1 MSIGPRIIKQRIRAV
16 SEQQIISHHSYGKV
30 AVMFGGSSAERE
42 VSLNSGKAVL
52 RGLLEMG
59 IDAHAFDP
67 ADQPL
72 IQLIAGNFER
82 VVIMLHGRGGEDGSL
97 QGALQQLNLPYSG
110 TGVLG
115 SALCMDKIRSKQVWQ
130 SLGLPTA
137 NYKIAD
143 KRSFDAGSCGAIM
156 VELGNEVMVKPAQE
170 GSSIGMAKVNSA
182 RQLEIAIQDAFKFD
196 DEVLI
201 EQFIHGSE
209 YTVSILNGKALPSI
223 SMTTPRAFYDYTAKY
238 QADSTVYTCPSGLP
252 NGLETQLGELALE
265 AFDALAGSGW
275 GRVDFMQDKL
285 GRFYL
290 LEANTV
296 PGMTEKSL
304 VPLAAKQS
312 GMSFAELSIEVL
324 KTTEVCR

>member
-1 MSIGPRIIKQRIRAV
+1 MSKQ
-16 SEQQIISHHSYGKV
+16 QLTPPNLNHYGKV
-30 AVMFGGSSAERE
+30 AVMFGGSSAERD

-52 RGLLEMG
+52 QGLLDMG
-59 IDAHAFDP
+59 VDAHTFDP
-67 ADQPL
+67 LEQPL
-72 IQLIAGNFER
+72 TQLLVEKFER

-143 KRSFDAGSCGAIM
+143 KRSFDAGSCKAIM
-156 VELGNEVMVKPAQE
+156 AELGNEVMVKPAQE

-182 RQLEIAIQDAFKFD
+182 LQLEIAIQDAFKYD
-196 DEVLI
+196 DKVLI
-201 EQFIHGSE
+201 EQFVHGSE
-209 YTVSILNGKALPSI
+209 YTVSILNGQALPSI
-223 SMTTPRAFYDYTAKY
+223 SMSTPRVFYDYAAKY
-238 QADSTVYTCPSGLP
+238 QADSTVYSCPSGLP
-252 NGLETQLGELALE
+252 DALETMLGELALD

-304 VPLAAKQS
+304 LPMAAKEA
-312 GMSFAELSIEVL
+312 GLSFAELSLSVL
-324 KTTEVCR
+324 ATADVVR

>member
-1 MSIGPRIIKQRIRAV
+1 M
-16 SEQQIISHHSYGKV
+16 SEQQLTSPILTANNYGKV
-30 AVMFGGSSAERE
+30 AVMFGGTSAERE

-52 RGLLEMG
+52 RGLLELG

-67 ADQPL
+67 AERPL
-72 IQLIAGNFER
+72 TELLLEKFQR

-110 TGVLG
+110 SGVLG

-143 KRSFDAGSCGAIM
+143 KRCFDAGSCGAIM
-156 VELGNEVMVKPAQE
+156 ANLGNEVMVKPAQE
-170 GSSIGMAKVNSA
+170 GSSIGMAKVSSA
-182 RQLEIAIQDAFKFD
+182 LQLETAIQDAFKYD
-196 DEVLI
+196 DKVLI
-201 EQFIHGSE
+201 EQFVHGSE

-223 SMTTPRAFYDYTAKY
+223 SMTTPRVFYDYAAKY
-238 QADSTVYTCPSGLP
+238 QADSTVYSCPSGLP
-252 NGLETQLGELALE
+252 DDVEKQLGELALE

-275 GRVDFMQDKL
+275 GRIDFMQDKL

-312 GMSFAELSIEVL
+312 GMSFEELSLAVL
-324 KTTEVCR
+324 KTTEIAR

>member
-1 MSIGPRIIKQRIRAV
+1 VSKQ
-16 SEQQIISHHSYGKV
+16 QLISPNLNPKDYGKV
-30 AVMFGGSSAERE
+30 AVMLGGTSAERE

-59 IDAHAFDP
+59 VDAHAFDP
-67 ADQPL
+67 AEQPL
-72 IQLIAGNFER
+72 TKLLDEKFER

-110 TGVLG
+110 SGVLG

-137 NYKIAD
+137 IYKIAD
-143 KRSFDAGSCGAIM
+143 KRSFDAGSCKAIIA
-156 VELGNEVMVKPAQE
+156 ELGNEVMVKPAQE

-182 RQLEIAIQDAFKFD
+182 LQLEIAIQDAFKYD
-196 DEVLI
+196 DQVLI
-201 EQFIHGSE
+201 EQFVHGSE
-209 YTVSILNGKALPSI
+209 YTVSILNGNALPSI
-223 SMTTPRAFYDYTAKY
+223 SMSTPHVFYDYAAKY
-238 QADSTVYTCPSGLP
+238 QVDSTVYSCPSGLP
-252 NGLETQLGELALE
+252 DALETMLGELALE

-304 VPLAAKQS
+304 LPMAAKEA
-312 GMSFAELSIEVL
+312 GLSFAELSLSVL
-324 KTTEVCR
+324 ATADVVR

>member
-1 MSIGPRIIKQRIRAV
+1 MT
-16 SEQQIISHHSYGKV
+16 EQQLTSSSPYDFGKV
-30 AVMFGGSSAERE
+30 AVMFGGTSAERE

-52 RGLLEMG
+52 CGLLDKG

-67 ADQPL
+67 AEQPL
-72 IQLIAGNFER
+72 TQLLVEKFES
-82 VVIMLHGRGGEDGSL
+82 VLIMLHGRGGEDGSL
-97 QGALQQLNLPYSG
+97 QGALQLLNLPYSG
-110 TGVLG
+110 SGVLG
-115 SALCMDKIRSKQVWQ
+115 SALSMDKIRSKQIWQ

-143 KRSFDAGSCGAIM
+143 KRSFDAGSCEAIIA
-156 VELGNEVMVKPAQE
+156 ELGDEVMVKPAQE
-170 GSSIGMAKVNSA
+170 GSSIGMAKANSA
-182 RQLEIAIQDAFKFD
+182 LQLEIAIQDAFKYD
-196 DEVLI
+196 DKVLI

-223 SMTTPRAFYDYTAKY
+223 SMSTPRVFYDYVAKY
-238 QADSTVYTCPSGLP
+238 QADNTVYTCPSGL
-252 NGLETQLGELALE
+252 NDVLETMLGELALE

-304 VPLAAKQS
+304 LPMAAKQA
-312 GMSFAELSIEVL
+312 GLSFAELSVSVL
-324 KTTEVCR
+324 ATADVVR

>member
-1 MSIGPRIIKQRIRAV
+1 
-16 SEQQIISHHSYGKV
+16 
-30 AVMFGGSSAERE
+30 
-42 VSLNSGKAVL
+42 
-52 RGLLEMG
+52 
-59 IDAHAFDP
+59 
-67 ADQPL
+67 
-72 IQLIAGNFER
+72 
-82 VVIMLHGRGGEDGSL
+82 MLHGRGGEDGSL

-110 TGVLG
+110 SGVLG

-137 NYKIAD
+137 IYKIAD
-143 KRSFDAGSCGAIM
+143 KRSFDAGSCKAIM
-156 VELGNEVMVKPAQE
+156 AELGNEVMVKPAQE

-182 RQLEIAIQDAFKFD
+182 LELEIAIQDAFKY
-196 DEVLI
+196 DEQVLI
-201 EQFIHGSE
+201 EQFVHGSE

-223 SMTTPRAFYDYTAKY
+223 SMSTPRVFYDYAAKY
-238 QADSTVYTCPSGLP
+238 QVDSTVYSCPSGLP
-252 NGLETQLGELALE
+252 DALETMLGELALE

-304 VPLAAKQS
+304 LPMAAKEA
-312 GMSFAELSIEVL
+312 GLSFAELSLSVL
-324 KTTEVCR
+324 ATADVVR

>member
-1 MSIGPRIIKQRIRAV
+1 M
-16 SEQQIISHHSYGKV
+16 SEQQLTSPNPNQYGKV
-30 AVMFGGSSAERE
+30 AVMFGGTSAERE
-42 VSLNSGKAVL
+42 VSINSGKAVL
-52 RGLLEMG
+52 QGLLDMG
-59 IDAHAFDP
+59 VDAHAFDP
-67 ADQPL
+67 AEQPL
-72 IQLIAGNFER
+72 TQLLAKKIER

-137 NYKIAD
+137 KYKIAD
-143 KRSFDAGSCGAIM
+143 KRCFDAGSCGAIM
-156 VELGNEVMVKPAQE
+156 ADLGNEVMVKPAQE
-170 GSSIGMAKVNSA
+170 GSSIGMAKVNRA
-182 RQLEIAIQDAFKFD
+182 QQLETAIQDAFKYD
-196 DEVLI
+196 DKVLI
-201 EQFIHGSE
+201 EQFVHGSE
-209 YTVSILNGKALPSI
+209 YTVSILNGKALSSI
-223 SMTTPRAFYDYTAKY
+223 SMTTPRVFYDYTAKY
-238 QADSTVYTCPSGLP
+238 QADSTVYSCPSGLP
-252 NGLETQLGELALE
+252 DTIEAQLGELALE
-265 AFDALAGSGW
+265 AFEVLAGSGW

-296 PGMTEKSL
+296 PGMTKKSL

-312 GMSFAELSIEVL
+312 GMSFAELSFAVL

>member
-1 MSIGPRIIKQRIRAV
+1 MK
-16 SEQQIISHHSYGKV
+16 EQQLTSRDSNDYGKV

-42 VSLNSGKAVL
+42 VSLNSGKTVL
-52 RGLLEMG
+52 RGLLDMG

-67 ADQPL
+67 AEQPL
-72 IQLIAGNFER
+72 TQLLVEKFER
-82 VVIMLHGRGGEDGSL
+82 VLIMLHGRGGEDGSL
-97 QGALQQLNLPYSG
+97 QGALQLLNLPYSG
-110 TGVLG
+110 SGVLG
-115 SALCMDKIRSKQVWQ
+115 SALSMDKIRSKQIWQ
-130 SLGLPTA
+130 SIGLPTA

-156 VELGNEVMVKPAQE
+156 AELGGEVMVKPAHE

-182 RQLEIAIQDAFKFD
+182 LQLEIAIQDAFKYD
-196 DEVLI
+196 DKVLI
-201 EQFIHGSE
+201 EQFIHGCE
-209 YTVSILNGKALPSI
+209 YTVSLLNGKALPSI
-223 SMTTPRAFYDYTAKY
+223 SMTTPRDFYDYTAKY
-238 QADSTVYTCPSGLP
+238 QADSTVYTCPSGL
-252 NGLETQLGELALE
+252 NDALENMLGELALA

-304 VPLAAKQS
+304 LPMAAKKA
-312 GMSFAELSIEVL
+312 GLTFAELSVSVL
-324 KTTEVCR
+324 ATADVLR

>member
-1 MSIGPRIIKQRIRAV
+1 V
-16 SEQQIISHHSYGKV
+16 SKSTLSTPNPNDYGKV
-30 AVMFGGSSAERE
+30 AVMLGGSSAERE

-52 RGLLEMG
+52 QGLLDMD

-67 ADQPL
+67 AEQPL
-72 IQLIAGNFER
+72 TQLIAGNFGH

-143 KRSFDAGSCGAIM
+143 KRSFDARSCGAIM
-156 VELGNEVMVKPAQE
+156 DSLGNEVMVKPAQE

-182 RQLEIAIQDAFKFD
+182 LQLEIAVQDAFKYD
-196 DEVLI
+196 DKVLI
-201 EQFIHGSE
+201 EQFVHGSE
-209 YTVSILNGKALPSI
+209 YTVSILDGKALPSI
-223 SMTTPRAFYDYTAKY
+223 SMTTPRVFYDYAAKY
-238 QADSTVYTCPSGLP
+238 QTDSTVYSCPSGLSDA
-252 NGLETQLGELALE
+252 LEIELGELALE
-265 AFDALAGSGW
+265 AFDALAGTGW
-275 GRVDFMQDKL
+275 GRIDFMQDRL

-304 VPLAAKQS
+304 LPLAAKQF
-312 GMSFAELSIEVL
+312 GMSFAELSLAVL
-324 KTTEVCR
+324 KTSEIRR

>member
-1 MSIGPRIIKQRIRAV
+1 VSKPRLPTLNPKP
-16 SEQQIISHHSYGKV
+16 EHYGKV
-30 AVMFGGSSAERE
+30 AVMLGGTSAERE

-52 RGLLEMG
+52 QGLLDMG
-59 IDAHAFDP
+59 VDAHAFDP
-67 ADQPL
+67 AEQPL
-72 IQLIAGNFER
+72 IQLLAENFER

-137 NYKIAD
+137 KYKIAD
-143 KRSFDAGSCGAIM
+143 KRCFDAGSCGAIM
-156 VELGNEVMVKPAQE
+156 AELGDEVMVKPAQE

-182 RQLEIAIQDAFKFD
+182 LQLESAIQDAFEYD

-201 EQFIHGSE
+201 EQFVHGSE

-223 SMTTPRAFYDYTAKY
+223 SMSTPRVFYDYAAKY
-238 QADSTVYTCPSGLP
+238 QADSTVYSCPSDLSDVQ
-252 NGLETQLGELALE
+252 EAKLGELALE
-265 AFDALAGSGW
+265 AYDALAGSGW

-296 PGMTEKSL
+296 PGMTQKSL
-304 VPLAAKQS
+304 VPMAAKQS
-312 GMSFAELSIEVL
+312 GMSFAELSLAVL
-324 KTTEVCR
+324 KTTDICR

>member
-1 MSIGPRIIKQRIRAV
+1 V
-16 SEQQIISHHSYGKV
+16 SKSTLSTPNPNDYGKV
-30 AVMFGGSSAERE
+30 AVMLGGSSAERE

-52 RGLLEMG
+52 QGLLDMD

-67 ADQPL
+67 AEQPL
-72 IQLIAGNFER
+72 TQLIAGNFGH

-143 KRSFDAGSCGAIM
+143 KRSFDARSCGAIM
-156 VELGNEVMVKPAQE
+156 DSLGNEVMVKPAQE

-182 RQLEIAIQDAFKFD
+182 LQLEIAVQDAFKYD
-196 DEVLI
+196 DKVLI
-201 EQFIHGSE
+201 EQFVHGSE
-209 YTVSILNGKALPSI
+209 YTVSILDGKALPSI
-223 SMTTPRAFYDYTAKY
+223 SMTTPRVFYDYAAKY
-238 QADSTVYTCPSGLP
+238 QTDSTVYSCPSGLSDA
-252 NGLETQLGELALE
+252 LEIELGKLALE
-265 AFDALAGSGW
+265 AFDALAGTGW
-275 GRVDFMQDKL
+275 GRIDFMQDRL

-304 VPLAAKQS
+304 LPLAAKQF
-312 GMSFAELSIEVL
+312 GMSFAELSLAVL
-324 KTTEVCR
+324 KTSEIRR

>member
-1 MSIGPRIIKQRIRAV
+1 MSELQLTTPNL
-16 SEQQIISHHSYGKV
+16 ESHQYGKV

-52 RGLLEMG
+52 RGLLDMG

-67 ADQPL
+67 AEQPL
-72 IQLIAGNFER
+72 TQLLANDFNR

-97 QGALQQLNLPYSG
+97 QGALQQLHLPYSG
-110 TGVLG
+110 SGVLG

-137 NYKIAD
+137 KYKIAD
-143 KRSFDAGSCGAIM
+143 KRCFDAGSCGAIM
-156 VELGNEVMVKPAQE
+156 AELGNEVMVKPAQE
-170 GSSIGMAKVNSA
+170 GSSIGMAKVSCA
-182 RQLEIAIQDAFKFD
+182 LQLETAIQDAFQYD
-196 DEVLI
+196 DQVLI

-209 YTVSILNGKALPSI
+209 YTVSLLNGKALPSI
-223 SMTTPRAFYDYTAKY
+223 SMTTPRVFYDYTAKY
-238 QADSTVYTCPSGLP
+238 QADSTVYSCPSGLSDKQEA
-252 NGLETQLGELALE
+252 GLGDLALE

-275 GRVDFMQDKL
+275 GRVDFMRDTL

-304 VPLAAKQS
+304 VPMAAKQS
-312 GMSFAELSIEVL
+312 GISFAELSLAVL

>member
-170 GSSIGMAKVNSA
+170 GSSI
-182 RQLEIAIQDAFKFD
+182 AIQDAFKFD

>member
-1 MSIGPRIIKQRIRAV
+1 V
-16 SEQQIISHHSYGKV
+16 SKPTLSTLNPKPEHYGKV
-30 AVMFGGSSAERE
+30 AVMLGGTSAERE

-52 RGLLEMG
+52 QGLLDMG
-59 IDAHAFDP
+59 VDAHAFDP
-67 ADQPL
+67 AQQPL
-72 IQLIAGNFER
+72 TQLLSEKFER

-137 NYKIAD
+137 KYKIAD
-143 KRSFDAGSCGAIM
+143 KRCFDAGSCGAIM
-156 VELGNEVMVKPAQE
+156 AELGSEVMVKPAQE

-182 RQLEIAIQDAFKFD
+182 LQLESAIQDAFEYD

-201 EQFIHGSE
+201 EQFVHGSE

-223 SMTTPRAFYDYTAKY
+223 SMSTPRVFYDYAAKY
-238 QADSTVYTCPSGLP
+238 QADSTVYSCPSGLSDVQ
-252 NGLETQLGELALE
+252 EYKLGELALE
-265 AFDALAGSGW
+265 AYDALAGSGW

-296 PGMTEKSL
+296 PGMTQKSL
-304 VPLAAKQS
+304 VPMAAKQS
-312 GMSFAELSIEVL
+312 GMSFAELSLAVL
-324 KTTEVCR
+324 KTTDICR

>member
-1 MSIGPRIIKQRIRAV
+1 M
-16 SEQQIISHHSYGKV
+16 SEQHLTSANLDSHHYGKV
-30 AVMFGGSSAERE
+30 AVMLGGTSAERE

-52 RGLLEMG
+52 SGLLSMG
-59 IDAHAFDP
+59 VDAHAFDP
-67 ADQPL
+67 SEQPL
-72 IQLIAGNFER
+72 TDLLAEKFER

-137 NYKIAD
+137 KYKIAD
-143 KRSFDAGSCGAIM
+143 KRSFDAGSCEAIM
-156 VELGNEVMVKPAQE
+156 ADLGNEVMVKPAQE

-182 RQLEIAIQDAFKFD
+182 LQLETAIKDAFKYD
-196 DEVLI
+196 DKVLI
-201 EQFIHGSE
+201 EQFVHGSE
-209 YTVSILNGKALPSI
+209 YTVSILNGSALPSI
-223 SMTTPRAFYDYTAKY
+223 SMSTPRDFYDYTAKY
-238 QADSTVYTCPSGLP
+238 QADSTVYSCPSGLP
-252 NGLETQLGELALE
+252 DKQEAQLSELALE

-312 GMSFAELSIEVL
+312 GMSFAELSLAVL

>member
-1 MSIGPRIIKQRIRAV
+1 VSKQ
-16 SEQQIISHHSYGKV
+16 QLISPNLNPKDYGKV
-30 AVMFGGSSAERE
+30 AVMLGGTSAERE

-52 RGLLEMG
+52 RGLLELG
-59 IDAHAFDP
+59 VDAHAFDP
-67 ADQPL
+67 AEQPL
-72 IQLIAGNFER
+72 TKLLDEKFER

-110 TGVLG
+110 SGVLG

-137 NYKIAD
+137 IYKIAD
-143 KRSFDAGSCGAIM
+143 KRSFDAGSCKAIM
-156 VELGNEVMVKPAQE
+156 AELGSEVMVKPAQE

-182 RQLEIAIQDAFKFD
+182 LQLEIAIQDAFKYD
-196 DEVLI
+196 DKVLI
-201 EQFIHGSE
+201 EQFVHGSE

-223 SMTTPRAFYDYTAKY
+223 SMSTPRVFYDYAAKY
-238 QADSTVYTCPSGLP
+238 QADSTVYSCPSGLP
-252 NGLETQLGELALE
+252 DALETMLGELALD

-304 VPLAAKQS
+304 LPMAAKEA
-312 GMSFAELSIEVL
+312 GLSFAELSLSVL
-324 KTTEVCR
+324 ATADVVR

>member
-1 MSIGPRIIKQRIRAV
+1 V
-16 SEQQIISHHSYGKV
+16 SKSTLSTPNPNDYGKV
-30 AVMFGGSSAERE
+30 AVMLGGSSAERE

-52 RGLLEMG
+52 QGLLDMD

-67 ADQPL
+67 AKQPL
-72 IQLIAGNFER
+72 TQLIAGNFGH

-143 KRSFDAGSCGAIM
+143 KRSFDARSCGAIM
-156 VELGNEVMVKPAQE
+156 DSLGNEVMVKPAQE

-182 RQLEIAIQDAFKFD
+182 LQLEIAVQDAFKYD
-196 DEVLI
+196 DKVLI
-201 EQFIHGSE
+201 EQFVHGSE
-209 YTVSILNGKALPSI
+209 YTVSILDGKALPSI
-223 SMTTPRAFYDYTAKY
+223 SMTTPRVFYDYAAKY
-238 QADSTVYTCPSGLP
+238 QTDSTVYSCPSGLSDA
-252 NGLETQLGELALE
+252 LEIELGELALE
-265 AFDALAGSGW
+265 AFDALAGTGW
-275 GRVDFMQDKL
+275 GRIDFMQDRL

-304 VPLAAKQS
+304 LPLAAKQF
-312 GMSFAELSIEVL
+312 GMSFAELSLAVL
-324 KTTEVCR
+324 KTSEIRR